1 MRLSNQDQ
9 HLGSMKQEK
18 QGPYPRVLVIWERR
32 LFDWVLSSWPWA
44 YVHLGQVSLPL
55 TVPLWLMPS
64 IEAAGAGTVYI
75 WKARPV
81 FVQMLLIL
89 SHMRQELKA
98 PRPRSWVT
106 VALIGGERDNGQWS
120 ATFRAN
126 GRSCGFFKMTPTHN
140 TFFPSLHNFFLHNI
154 YAMTSGELLG
164 LEPGSLSRTPCTGWS
179 HRLWLVCCYL
189 AFCPIGSW
197 DHAKKHMWTGQGNVP
212 SGRLTYTGDT
222 TS

>member
-140 TFFPSLHNFFLHNI
+140 TFFPSLHNFFLHNV
-154 YAMTSGELLG
+154 YATTSGELLG
-164 LEPGSLSRTPCTGWS
+164 PLHRLEPQALAGLLLPCLLPYWLLRPCKEAHVNRPGQCSLWPPHVYWRYNLIISM
-179 HRLWLVCCYL
+179 
-189 AFCPIGSW
+189 F
-197 DHAKKHMWTGQGNVP
+197 
-212 SGRLTYTGDT
+212 
-222 TS
+222 